1 MLIFVPLEAPVTM
14 KVLEAI
20 LNQTGGD
27 PKKKKKKNVK
37 YYEEAE
43 VKKRNMTY
51 RENYQPII

>member
-27 PKKKKKKNVK
+27 PKNMNVK